1 MSAATTN
8 LFSRRELAHRE
19 SDGIEVTLY
28 WAKSDGSVV
37 VEVIDHGNEQIFE
50 VTVPSERALD
60 AFHHPYAYAAH
71 HGVEFADILPQA
83 A

>member
-1 MSAATTN
+1 MSETSTYES
-8 LFSRRELAHRE
+8 SRRELAHRV

-28 WAKSDGSVV
+28 WAKSSGSVV
-37 VEVIDHGNEQIFE
+37 VEVIDHGSEQIFE
-50 VTVPSERALD
+50 IEVPSERALD

-71 HGVEFADILPQA
+71 QGVEYADLLPQA